1 MLLDQTNNTAASPPN
16 EPFLVQFPGTLPLE
30 EVRAHQPNGLQAIL
44 DTIREEGNGFA
55 NIGKLRFMKSGKIVL
70 RLQLPDSAD
79 FADLEIN
86 KGIDATFY

>member
-1 MLLDQTNNTAASPPN
+1 MGHQSYVIPYDT
-16 EPFLVQFPGTLPLE
+16 E
-30 EVRAHQPNGLQAIL
+30 EQLQAIL
-44 DTIREEGNGFA
+44 DTIREDGVGFA